1 MNKEGFDLLAITLPQ
16 FIWNRTEPGPGKMG
30 AAYERRPF
38 NLLRSYAL
46 TSLVAMFTIGGLS
59 GVIFG
64 NYLAENLLR
73 RDAEVSQAFLQ
84 SMAEVEGGAELFRD
98 TEAGIKPLLRE
109 QVYGLPELVDHI
121 ATMPAVVR
129 ANLYSD
135 TGQVIW
141 STQANLLGKR
151 FTVNHELEDALDG
164 KTVFELKDIKEEQK
178 AEYAEF
184 GSDISRLVENYLPIF
199 DESDGSVAAVVEI
212 YKAPKILFDEIES
225 ALLLVWFSV
234 AGATLFLYASLF
246 WIVYRANSVIQS
258 QQQRLVE
265 SETMVAIGEMA
276 SAIAHSI
283 RNPIAAIR
291 SSAELASE
299 TSRDPLIH
307 ETTDDII
314 NETDRVE
321 QWIRELLIYS
331 RPEGSTQ
338 FQVAHLDRILMQSL
352 EGYMRLMKQNNICL
366 QCELDSEIPEIKGDA
381 GLLGQMF
388 NSILANAIEAMPD
401 GGSLH
406 VGMHIPPE
414 PEAIRISITDT
425 GHGIPDER
433 LDGLL
438 ESCLTTKRYG
448 LGIGMLLANRIV
460 KRHGGSVSLHSEVG
474 EGTTVVF
481 EIPLRN
487 QT

>member
-1 MNKEGFDLLAITLPQ
+1 MLAITLPQ
-16 FIWNRTEPGPGKMG
+16 FIGNRAESGSGKAG
-30 AAYERRPF
+30 AAYENRPF

-46 TSLVAMFTIGGLS
+46 ASLVVMCIIGVIA

-84 SMAEVEGGAELFRD
+84 SMAEVEGGAQLFRD
-98 TEAGIKPLLRE
+98 TEAGRKLLLHE
-109 QVYGLPELVDHI
+109 EAYGLPELVDHI

-141 STQANLLGKR
+141 STQVNLIGKR
-151 FTVNHELEDALDG
+151 FTANHELEDALDG

-212 YKAPKILFDEIES
+212 YKAPKALFEEIES
-225 ALLLVWFSV
+225 ALWLVWASV

-246 WIVYRANSVIQS
+246 WLVYRASRVIQS

-265 SETMVAIGEMA
+265 SETMVAVGEMA

-291 SSAELASE
+291 SSAELTGDS
-299 TSRDPLIH
+299 SRDPLVH
-307 ETTDDII
+307 EAADDII

-321 QWIRELLIYS
+321 QWVRELLIYS
-331 RPEGSTQ
+331 RPDGNTQ
-338 FQVAHLDRILMQSL
+338 FQKAHLDRILRQSL
-352 EGYMRLMKQNNICL
+352 EGYMRLIKRNNIL
-366 QCELDSEIPEIKGDA
+366 LDCDLDEEIPAIRGDA
-381 GLLGQMF
+381 GLLAQMF

-401 GGSLH
+401 GGALQ
-406 VGMHIPPE
+406 VAMHYPPKS
-414 PEAIRISITDT
+414 AVIRISIADT
-425 GHGIPDER
+425 GHGIPGER
-433 LDGLL
+433 LDGLF
-438 ESCLTTKRYG
+438 EAGLTTKRYG
-448 LGIGMLLANRIV
+448 LGIGMLLANRIA
-460 KRHGGSVSLHSEVG
+460 KRHGGGILLHSEVG
-474 EGTTVVF
+474 KGTMVIF
-481 EIPLRN
+481 EIPVVNRA
-487 QT
+487 